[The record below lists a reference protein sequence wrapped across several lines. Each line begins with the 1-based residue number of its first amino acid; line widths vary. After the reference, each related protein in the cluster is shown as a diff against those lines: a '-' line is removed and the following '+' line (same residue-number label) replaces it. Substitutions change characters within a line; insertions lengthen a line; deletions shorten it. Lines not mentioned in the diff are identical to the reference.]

1 MTATLY
7 VVPGSH
13 PSLAGRLMLERK
25 QLEYRRIDL
34 LPAIHKPL
42 LRALGFPGTTVPA
55 LRIDGRRIQSTLKIS
70 RALEELRPGF
80 APLFPSDPAARAEVE
95 EAEAWGEAVLQP
107 VPRRLS
113 WWALARDRSGLRSF
127 AEGAR
132 LHVPLGLAIRT
143 AAPIIAVERR
153 INSATDAQVQAD
165 MAALA
170 GLLDH
175 ARRAARV
182 GRARRPGTECGRL
195 PDRDERSAAAVLR
208 RPPRVDRTSARRCIR
223 KAHLSGLSGAGRV
236 RPPVRLDRA
245 ALGHPSP
252 PHPSA
257 RRRARGSLLTI
268 RS

>member
-13 PSLAGRLMLERK
+13 PSMAGRLMLERK

-175 ARRAARV
+175 VDGLLESGVLGGPEPNAADYQIATSVRLLLCFDDLRASIERRPAAAYARRICPDFPGRV
-182 GRARRPGTECGRL
+182 GFVL
-195 PDRDERSAAAVLR
+195 P
-208 RPPRVDRTSARRCIR
+208 
-223 KAHLSGLSGAGRV
+223 SGWIEQR
-236 RPPVRLDRA
+236 
-245 ALGHPSP
+245 
-252 PHPSA
+252 
-257 RRRARGSLLTI
+257 
-268 RS
+268 